1 MAKIKVMVVDD
12 SAIVRDLLLRELS
25 RQPDMEVVATAPDP
39 YIARDKLSH
48 LEVDVLILDI
58 EMPRM
63 DGLTFLRHLMKSF
76 PKPVI
81 VLSSLLAEGNTASLT
96 ALELGAVAIVPK
108 PGGPFSVVDVISG
121 LLGHIRSAALVDFK
135 KLRRQID
142 EEASKHHRT
151 KPKRPLLST
160 IETSNKLICIGAST
174 GGTVA
179 LEHLFRSYDKIMPPT
194 IAVIHMPERFTDA
207 FAKRLDGFCNPNIK
221 EAEDEEDALPGHIY
235 IAPGNYHLTVKLTG
249 SRYRMKLHASP
260 RLHGQRPAVDPLF
273 ESAAE
278 EVGRNAIGVLLTGMG
293 RDGAAGLLK
302 MREQGARTI
311 CQDEESCVVFGM
323 PKAGIDLGAAQDILG
338 LDKIYTRLVALC

>member
-39 YIARDKLSH
+39 YIARDKLAH
-48 LEVDVLILDI
+48 LAVDVLILDI

-81 VLSSLLAEGNTASLT
+81 ILSSLLADGNTASLT

-121 LLGHIRSAALVDFK
+121 LLGHIRTAALLDFR
-135 KLRRQID
+135 KLKRQVEEESSRRQG
-142 EEASKHHRT
+142 SKS
-151 KPKRPLLST
+151 KRPMLST

-179 LEHLFRSYDKIMPPT
+179 LEHLFRAYDKIMPPT
-194 IAVIHMPERFTDA
+194 IAVIHMPERFTEA
-207 FAKRLDGFCNPNIK
+207 FAIRLNGICNPNIK
-221 EAEDEEDALPGHIY
+221 EAEDGEEALPGHVY
-235 IAPGNYHLTVKLTG
+235 IAPGNYHLTIKLTG
-249 SRYRMKLHASP
+249 SRYRMKLHATP

-273 ESAAE
+273 ESAAA

-293 RDGAAGLLK
+293 RDGAIGLLK
-302 MREQGARTI
+302 MREQGGRTI
-311 CQDEESCVVFGM
+311 CQDEETSVVFGM
-323 PKAGIDLGAAQDILG
+323 PKAGIDVGAAQDILG
-338 LDKIYTRLVALC
+338 LDKIYGRLVALC